1 MLSLQKLG
9 RADHEKKQAKKI
21 EKELP
26 YFITI
31 VTLLATS
38 GLGPYSILQKIKDLN
53 LLPTI
58 RHESIKIIKRIDMLG
73 LDPLTVL
80 SQAKEKTSSR
90 LLGDFLAGYVSAIQ
104 SGGNVIN
111 YLKSKMSSSFEML
124 EAKEKGSV
132 EKISGI
138 VHAYL
143 TMQIVI
149 LAVFI
154 LVAAVGSNPLSITP
168 GASTAANYNPPYMI
182 LVFPPIM
189 SLVFLKVAQRFN
201 YSNISELQ
209 VKKILRFGLPAILIS
224 IILIF
229 SNILSSF
236 HVNAYIIGVGLVAAS
251 LWPALRFQKIYTKN
265 LDAETATPQ
274 ILRDITEARK
284 SGLGPEKCII
294 RACKRK
300 DYRTFNVI
308 ANTISN
314 KLEWGIPMNNIF
326 DSLYSE
332 VKNFQVLVSFRILFE
347 IITSGGGNVNTL
359 DSLADTSE
367 KIYDIEKNKREM
379 LKPYIMVGFMLIT
392 ITGFT
397 TLLTIDSF
405 ASINQQSRPGSEP
418 LGSGYVEQTRSFFDI
433 ISMSVIVQAWLAG
446 LFIGKITKGAF
457 SGGFLFS
464 IILVIITMVSVDMI
478 QLHVINI
485 GSIMKNSTPPI

>member
-1 MLSLQKLG
+1 MLSLKKLEL
-9 RADHEKKQAKKI
+9 AEHEKKQAKKI
-21 EKELP
+21 ERELP

-38 GLGPYSILQKIKDLN
+38 GMGPYSIFQKIKDLH

-58 RHESIKIIKRIDMLG
+58 RQESIKIIKRVDMLG

-80 SQAKEKTSSR
+80 SQTKEKSSSR
-90 LLGDFLAGYVSAIQ
+90 ALGDFLAGYVSAIQ

-111 YLKSKMSSSFEML
+111 YLKSRMSSSFEML
-124 EAKEKGSV
+124 EAKEKGSIDR
-132 EKISGI
+132 ISGL

-154 LVAAVGSNPLSITP
+154 LVAAIGSNPLSVNL
-168 GASTAANYNPPYMI
+168 GQSTTDNFNPPYQI

-189 SLVFLKVAQRFN
+189 SLLFIKLAQMFN

-209 VKKILRFGLPAILIS
+209 VKKILRFALPSILVPTILI
-224 IILIF
+224 L
-229 SNILSSF
+229 SNVLSSF
-236 HVNAYIIGVGLVAAS
+236 HVNSYMVGIGLVAAS
-251 LWPALRFQKIYTKN
+251 VWPVLRFRTKYTKN

-284 SGLGPEKCII
+284 AGLGPEKCII

-300 DYRTFNVI
+300 DYRSFNII

-347 IITSGGGNVNTL
+347 IITSGGGNVSTL

-367 KIYDIEKNKREM
+367 KIYGIEKNKREM

-405 ASINQQSRPGSEP
+405 AGINEQSR
-418 LGSGYVEQTRSFFDI
+418 LGKQKLSDTYVEQTKSFYDLV
-433 ISMSVIVQAWLAG
+433 SMAVIVQAWLAG

-464 IILVIITMVSVDMI
+464 LVLVIITMISIDIV
-478 QLHVINI
+478 QLHLFNV
-485 GSIMKNSTPPI
+485 GSLLKTTTPT

>member
-1 MLSLQKLG
+1 MLSLKKLE
-9 RADHEKKQAKKI
+9 RAEQDKKQAKKI
-21 EKELP
+21 ERELP

-38 GLGPYSILQKIKDLN
+38 GMGPYSIFQKIKDLN

-80 SQAKEKTSSR
+80 SQAKEKSSSR
-90 LLGDFLAGYVSAIQ
+90 ALGDFLAGYVSAIQ

-124 EAKEKGSV
+124 ESKEKGSI
-132 EKISGI
+132 EKISGL

-154 LVAAVGSNPLSITP
+154 LVAAVGSNPLSVTM
-168 GASTAANYNPPYMI
+168 GAGTTDNFTPPYPI
-182 LVFPPIM
+182 LIFPPIM
-189 SLVFLKVAQRFN
+189 SLVFIKVAQRFN

-209 VKKILRFGLPAILIS
+209 VKKILRFGLPSILIPT
-224 IILIF
+224 ILIF
-229 SNILSSF
+229 SNVLSNF
-236 HVNAYIIGVGLVAAS
+236 HVNSYIVGIGLVAAS
-251 LWPALRFQKIYTKN
+251 LWPTLHFRKVYTKN

-284 SGLGPEKCII
+284 AGLGPEKCII

-300 DYRTFNVI
+300 DYRTFNTT
-308 ANTISN
+308 ANAISN
-314 KLEWGIPMNNIF
+314 KLEWGIPMNHIF

-332 VKNFQVLVSFRILFE
+332 IKNFQVLVSFRILFE

-367 KIYDIEKNKREM
+367 KIYNIEKNKREM

-405 ASINQQSRPGSEP
+405 ASISQQSRLAHQQLSNEHI
-418 LGSGYVEQTRSFFDI
+418 EQTKSFFEL
-433 ISMSVIVQAWLAG
+433 ISIAVIVQAWLAG
-446 LFIGKITKGAF
+446 LFIGKITQGAF
-457 SGGFLFS
+457 SGGFQFS
-464 IILVIITMVSVDMI
+464 AVLVIITMIAISII
-478 QLHVINI
+478 QLHLINI
-485 GSIMKNSTPPI
+485 GSILKTATPV

>member
-1 MLSLQKLG
+1 MLSLKKLE
-9 RADHEKKQAKKI
+9 RADYEKKQAKKI
-21 EKELP
+21 ERELP

-90 LLGDFLAGYVSAIQ
+90 TLGDFLAGYVSAIQ

-124 EAKEKGSV
+124 EAKEKGSI

-154 LVAAVGSNPLSITP
+154 LVAAVGSNPLSVTP
-168 GASTAANYNPPYMI
+168 GASTTDNFNPPYQI

-189 SLVFLKVAQRFN
+189 SLIFIKVAQKFN

-224 IILIF
+224 IVLIF
-229 SNILSSF
+229 SNVLSSL
-236 HVNAYIIGVGLVAAS
+236 HANAYIVGIGLVAAS
-251 LWPALRFQKIYTKN
+251 LWPALHFQKLYTKN

-332 VKNFQVLVSFRILFE
+332 IKNFQVLVSFRILFE
-347 IITSGGGNVNTL
+347 IITSGGGNVTTL

-379 LKPYIMVGFMLIT
+379 LKPYIMVGFMLVT

-405 ASINQQSRPGSEP
+405 AGINEQSR
-418 LGSGYVEQTRSFFDI
+418 LGKHQVSNEYVEQTKTFFEL
-433 ISMSVIVQAWLAG
+433 ISVAVIVQAWLAG
-446 LFIGKITKGAF
+446 LFIGKITQGAF
-457 SGGFLFS
+457 SGGFQFS
-464 IILVIITMVSVDMI
+464 LVLVIITMVSIAII
-478 QLHVINI
+478 QLHLVNI
-485 GSIMKNSTPPI
+485 GSILKTPTHT

>member
-1 MLSLQKLG
+1 
-9 RADHEKKQAKKI
+9 
-21 EKELP
+21 
-26 YFITI
+26 
-31 VTLLATS
+31 
-38 GLGPYSILQKIKDLN
+38 
-53 LLPTI
+53 
-58 RHESIKIIKRIDMLG
+58 MLG

-80 SQAKEKTSSR
+80 SQAKEKSSSR
-90 LLGDFLAGYVSAIQ
+90 ALGDFLAGYVSAIQ

-124 EAKEKGSV
+124 EAKEKQSI

-154 LVAAVGSNPLSITP
+154 LVAAIGSNPLSVSM
-168 GASTAANYNPPYMI
+168 GQSTTDNFSPPYQI
-182 LVFPPIM
+182 LIFPPIM
-189 SLVFLKVAQRFN
+189 SLIFIKIAQKFN

-224 IILIF
+224 MILVF
-229 SNILSSF
+229 SNVLSSF
-236 HVNAYIIGVGLVAAS
+236 HANSYVIGIGLVAAS
-251 LWPALRFQKIYTKN
+251 LWPALKFRNLYTKN

-284 SGLGPEKCII
+284 AGLGPEKCII

-300 DYRTFNVI
+300 DYRTFNII

-332 VKNFQVLVSFRILFE
+332 IKNFQVLVSFRILFE

-367 KIYDIEKNKREM
+367 KIYNIEKNKREM

-405 ASINQQSRPGSEP
+405 ASINQQSRLGKQQLSET
-418 LGSGYVEQTRSFFDI
+418 YVEQTKSFFDL
-433 ISMSVIVQAWLAG
+433 ISMAVIVQAWLAG
-446 LFIGKITKGAF
+446 LFVGKITKGAF

-464 IILVIITMVSVDMI
+464 VILVIITMVSINLV
-478 QLHVINI
+478 QLHLVNL
-485 GSIMKNSTPPI
+485 GSILKTSTPT